1 MSKENKAFVRTFL
14 DAFAGGDV
22 ETTKA
27 MMADDHVFHFP
38 FVDEPM
44 DKQTHAATQAGL
56 AAAPPD
62 LKIEVHDQIAEG
74 DKVATR
80 IIFSRSFLR
89 RSRGWNQMVR
99 CWSSLASTSG
109 ALWTVRMWKSGTPSI
124 PWHSWPRWVLSTVPI
139 KQQ

>member
-44 DKQTHAATQAGL
+44 DKETLTPPRKQGL
-56 AAAPPD
+56 LPLLP
-62 LKIEVHDQIAEG
+62 
-74 DKVATR
+74 T
-80 IIFSRSFLR
+80 
-89 RSRGWNQMVR
+89 
-99 CWSSLASTSG
+99 
-109 ALWTVRMWKSGTPSI
+109 
-124 PWHSWPRWVLSTVPI
+124 
-139 KQQ
+139 